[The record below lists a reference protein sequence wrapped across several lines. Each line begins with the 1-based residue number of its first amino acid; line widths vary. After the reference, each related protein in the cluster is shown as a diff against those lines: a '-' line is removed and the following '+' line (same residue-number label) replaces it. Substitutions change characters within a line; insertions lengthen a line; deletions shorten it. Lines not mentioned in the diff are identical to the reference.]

1 MCNISKSSI
10 LVKRQQLGE
19 GVVETQIFNQQSHSL
34 HQRPENFDPALGQHV
49 HNKPHHF
56 TLFENT
62 SIIWRSLSKYL
73 LDFCLH
79 ILLLAD
85 KILIFS
91 TIWFFFLLI
100 IYFPFLVSYETLSFK
115 YYRNVLMLVLS
126 LIRFFTFLGKTS
138 FLDSCVVINIY

>member
-19 GVVETQIFNQQSHSL
+19 GIVETQIFNQWSHSL
-34 HQRPENFDPALGQHV
+34 HPRPKNFDSALAQHV
-49 HNKPHHF
+49 HNNTHYF
-56 TLFENT
+56 ILFENT
-62 SIIWRSLSKYL
+62 SIIQRSLLEYL

-91 TIWFFFLLI
+91 TIWFFSLI
-100 IYFPFLVSYETLSFK
+100 IYFPFLVSHKTLNFK
-115 YYRNVLMLVLS
+115 YYRNVLKLVLS
-126 LIRFFTFLGKTS
+126 LICFFTSICKTS
-138 FLDSCVVINIY
+138 FLDSCIVINVY